1 MEKLICRIENVE
13 IDNQQPNSKPDM
25 FDISQATPAERV
37 AALSL
42 LFQAMPTEV
51 RTAQVEEFLA
61 GEERGEISF
70 DGLLL
75 AREGSQIRGVMLSI
89 MQDDGTAFVWPA
101 QAAGDTDRDTIIDA
115 LCETVADRVDAGDIV
130 SAQSILETDA
140 TADRAA
146 LNRNG
151 FRHLADL
158 FYLQR
163 LLENPLPARVDVA
176 LEVTKFSA
184 SRNEERFARL
194 VEQTYIDTLD
204 CPDFHEHRSG
214 MEALASHRCSGDFAA
229 ERWNIYS
236 ADGRDVGMLLMNDHP
251 AQDAWEVVYMGVAAD
266 ARGCGYGRAM
276 LIDGLYAA
284 MNAGRQS
291 VLLAVDSQNAPA
303 NRIYDELGF
312 IEVAS
317 RAVHVLTSRR

>member
-1 MEKLICRIENVE
+1 
-13 IDNQQPNSKPDM
+13 M
-25 FDISQATPAERV
+25 FDISQATSSERV

-42 LFQAMPTEV
+42 LFQAMPTEI
-51 RTAQVEEFLA
+51 RSAQVEEFLT

-75 AREGSQIRGVMLSI
+75 AREGSQICGAVLSI

-101 QAAGDTDRDTIIDA
+101 QAEGDADRDAIIDA
-115 LCETVADRVDAGDIV
+115 FYGTVAARVDAGEIV

-140 TADRAA
+140 SADRDA
-146 LNRNG
+146 LIRNG

-163 LLENPLPARVDVA
+163 LLDNPLPSRGEVAMDV
-176 LEVTKFSA
+176 TTFSA
-184 SRNEERFARL
+184 SQNEERFARL

-204 CPDFHEHRSG
+204 CPDFHEHRTG

-229 ERWNIYS
+229 ERWKIYS
-236 ADGRDVGMLLMNDHP
+236 VDGNDVGVLLMNDHP
-251 AQDAWEVVYMGVAAD
+251 TQDAWEVVYMGVAAD

-276 LIDGLYAA
+276 LIEGLHAA
-284 MNAGRQS
+284 QRAGRQS
-291 VLLAVDSQNAPA
+291 VLLAVDSQNSPA
-303 NRIYDELGF
+303 NRIYDEIGF

-317 RAVHVLTSRR
+317 RAVHVRTSKR

>member
-1 MEKLICRIENVE
+1 MLK
-13 IDNQQPNSKPDM
+13 
-25 FDISQATPAERV
+25 ISMATPAEQA

-42 LFQAMPTEV
+42 LFQAMPTEI
-51 RTAQVEEFLA
+51 RSAQVEEFLTGA
-61 GEERGEISF
+61 ERGEISF
-70 DGLLL
+70 DGLIL
-75 AREGSQIRGVMLSI
+75 AREGSQIRGVVLSI

-101 QAAGDTDRDTIIDA
+101 QAEGDADCNAIVDA
-115 LCETVADRVDAGDIV
+115 LYGTVAGRVDAGEIV

-146 LNRNG
+146 LIRNG

-163 LLENPLPARVDVA
+163 LLENPLPSRVDVA
-176 LEVTKFSA
+176 LDVTVFCA
-184 SRNEERFARL
+184 QENEERFARL

-204 CPDFHEHRSG
+204 CPDFHEHRTG

-229 ERWNIYS
+229 ERWKIYS
-236 ADGRDVGMLLMNDHP
+236 VDGNDVGVLLMNDHP
-251 AQDAWEVVYMGVAAD
+251 TQDAWEVVYMGVAAD

-276 LIDGLYAA
+276 LIEGLHAA
-284 MNAGRQS
+284 QRAGRQS
-291 VLLAVDSQNAPA
+291 VLLAVDSQNSPA
-303 NRIYDELGF
+303 NRIYDEIGF

-317 RAVHVLTSRR
+317 RAVHVRTSKR

>member
-1 MEKLICRIENVE
+1 MLK
-13 IDNQQPNSKPDM
+13 
-25 FDISQATPAERV
+25 ISMATPAEQA

-42 LFQAMPTEV
+42 LFQAMPTEI
-51 RTAQVEEFLA
+51 RSAQVEEFLTGA
-61 GEERGEISF
+61 ERGEISF
-70 DGLLL
+70 DGLIL
-75 AREGSQIRGVMLSI
+75 AREGSQIRGVVLSI

-101 QAAGDTDRDTIIDA
+101 QAEGDADCNAIVDA
-115 LCETVADRVDAGDIV
+115 LYGTVAGRVDAGEIV

-140 TADRAA
+140 TADHAA
-146 LNRNG
+146 LIRNG

-163 LLENPLPARVDVA
+163 LLENPLPSRVDVA
-176 LEVTKFSA
+176 LDVTVFCA
-184 SRNEERFARL
+184 QENEERFARL

-204 CPDFHEHRSG
+204 CPDFHEHRTG
-214 MEALASHRCSGDFAA
+214 MEALASHRCSGDFTA
-229 ERWNIYS
+229 ERWKVYS
-236 ADGRDVGMLLMNDHP
+236 IDGRDVGMLLMNDHP

-276 LIDGLYAA
+276 LIDGLHAA
-284 MNAGRQS
+284 RNAGRQS
-291 VLLAVDSQNAPA
+291 VLLAVDAQNAPA

-317 RAVHVLTSRR
+317 RAVHVRTAKR